1 MNTRALTSPL
11 AAPDDKQFRELELKV
26 ASLSAEG
33 EAEGAEAARKAL
45 WATQQALDTRAAEL
59 AALERERKFNADEM
73 CYVAKEKSLVG
84 RQALQ
89 QQRATGCA
97 CRAGAQR
104 G

>member
-1 MNTRALTSPL
+1 
-11 AAPDDKQFRELELKV
+11 V

-84 RQALQ
+84 RQALCGS
-89 QQRATGCA
+89 RARQSAHAEPARRGVSYGA
-97 CRAGAQR
+97 DAQR
-104 G
+104 PRPRAAPLASQTW